1 MHNHFKL
8 FGLEPRF
15 DIDLKALNAR
25 YRELAQQSHPDR
37 FVNESSEKQ
46 REAVQRSA
54 TLNEAYKTL
63 KNPVTRAEYLLSKI
77 HLEPKGE
84 SFEMI
89 HYHVTDTELLM
100 QQIEYREQLA
110 ELHGTEEIDSLNRFQ
125 KDTKSLIKRTTDKI
139 SEDFESLNESA
150 VTDLKNQICELRFLE
165 KLMQDA
171 DELEEQMLEKL

>member
-1 MHNHFKL
+1 MQNHFIL
-8 FGLEPRF
+8 FGLDPCF

-25 YRELAQQSHPDR
+25 YRELAQASHPDR
-37 FVNESSEKQ
+37 FINDSSEKQ

-54 TLNEAYKTL
+54 LLNEAYKTL

-84 SFEMI
+84 SFEMV
-89 HYHVTDTELLM
+89 HYHVTDAELLM

-110 ELHGTEEIDSLNRFQ
+110 ELHGTEEIEALNRFQ
-125 KDTKSLIKRTTDKI
+125 KETKSLIKTTTDQI
-139 SEDFESLNESA
+139 TEDFQSLNENSI
-150 VTDLKNQICELRFLE
+150 TDLKNQICELRFLE